1 MKNEVTSYQFDG
13 KTVRTVII
21 AGEPWFVA
29 RDVGGAMSIADVHKT
44 ILDFPES
51 EKGRYSIPTLGGTQ
65 ETTII
70 NEPGL
75 YRLIFLSRKPEAE
88 RFKTWVFYEVLPQ
101 IRKTGGY
108 QTGRKPTDGEAAAV
122 VNGYIAAMEAD
133 YLAAELKAARRV
145 IERYENR
152 NFLSKKDQR
161 EILTLRVGQYPISA
175 IQKITKKGRVRIQK
189 FIDEFLA
196 LDDEAMEKKL
206 AELGLR
212 RDTGDGGTGG
222 AA

>member
-1 MKNEVTSYQFDG
+1 MNNLIPFTFENREVRVVMIDG
-13 KTVRTVII
+13 
-21 AGEPWFVA
+21 AEWWVA
-29 RDVGGAMSIADVHKT
+29 RDVAA
-44 ILDFPES
+44 ILGIEKVRNTLLSFPES
-51 EKGRYSIPTLGGTQ
+51 EKGAHTVGTPGGPQ
-65 ETTII
+65 EMLCL

-108 QTGRKPTDGEAAAV
+108 HTGRKLTNGEAAV
-122 VNGYIAAMEAD
+122 VNGYIAALEAD
-133 YLAAELKAARRV
+133 HLAAELKAARRE

-196 LDDEAMEKKL
+196 LDDESMEKKL

-212 RDTGDGGTGG
+212 RDTADGGKGG